1 MGFLQGSSSSV
12 ITAGTP
18 YVISSEPAGGM
29 SGGTASSITFKGGDF
44 DVSSSAMYRVVA
56 ADVQS
61 RQRVDGTAA
70 GTCDPPGD
78 DFVTCAVPACSR
90 GTVLLLL
97 QYSASGSQTGPWST
111 AEPFYASTGLYK
123 VSGQA
128 GAATGLRVVASCGAL
143 IQGETLS
150 PSPLVELVDDNGER
164 VTTDSSTVVH
174 ISLFSSAEQTEVAG
188 LEAVARVTQRGGGT
202 SVRATGGVADFSGIR
217 VASSGS
223 VVGSGFQLVFSAQP
237 AGGGATIAT
246 MSFPVR
252 AFVSLDSDSADT
264 AAKGCSTDLDVAGT
278 CCAAGDDSDVVLDE
292 CGLCPESAEASRQG
306 CGIRVTV
313 PVEVSSSSP
322 IAVPAAGA
330 RISAAQLAWRVTQGL
345 ADAAGYELSGTRA
358 TGARVL
364 EAGTAPQRALWEAGR
379 PASASATVAPGTTV
393 LVSVLVPPPEGGW
406 AIGGPMQRDSVLKRL
421 RSATTNSSSSLW
433 NGTAFASGSPSS
445 GPMEISAALD
455 ANAASP
461 DFGGEAVCRG
471 VCSGLEMALG
481 CAGCSIVDP
490 AGLSTNATKFGICV
504 REQGSADE
512 FVVRDAPQCPHLP
525 VADFGQATEIESI
538 MAWIHPVLL
547 GVAAAAALAQ
557 GTIDQC
563 RAAGGKAPLHSGSFA
578 TVTAVLPAV
587 AAFGAG
593 VLDVA
598 DHGQFAVALSL
609 LHVAM
614 PPLLKLDGQLLLAS
628 TGILGWLWNFVQPA
642 LQISVS
648 QTAPGASAGQPNS
661 SLALATDG
669 GRSLPWHWF
678 RLWGFKL

>member
-44 DVSSSAMYRVVA
+44 DVSSSAVYRVVA

-111 AEPFYASTGLYK
+111 AEPFYASTGLYT

-313 PVEVSSSSP
+313 PVEN
-322 IAVPAAGA
+322 
-330 RISAAQLAWRVTQGL
+330 L
-345 ADAAGYELSGTRA
+345 ELKG
-358 TGARVL
+358 
-364 EAGTAPQRALWEAGR
+364 
-379 PASASATVAPGTTV
+379 
-393 LVSVLVPPPEGGW
+393 
-406 AIGGPMQRDSVLKRL
+406 
-421 RSATTNSSSSLW
+421 
-433 NGTAFASGSPSS
+433 
-445 GPMEISAALD
+445 
-455 ANAASP
+455 
-461 DFGGEAVCRG
+461 
-471 VCSGLEMALG
+471 
-481 CAGCSIVDP
+481 
-490 AGLSTNATKFGICV
+490 
-504 REQGSADE
+504 
-512 FVVRDAPQCPHLP
+512 
-525 VADFGQATEIESI
+525 
-538 MAWIHPVLL
+538 
-547 GVAAAAALAQ
+547 
-557 GTIDQC
+557 
-563 RAAGGKAPLHSGSFA
+563 
-578 TVTAVLPAV
+578 
-587 AAFGAG
+587 
-593 VLDVA
+593 
-598 DHGQFAVALSL
+598 
-609 LHVAM
+609 
-614 PPLLKLDGQLLLAS
+614 
-628 TGILGWLWNFVQPA
+628 
-642 LQISVS
+642 
-648 QTAPGASAGQPNS
+648 
-661 SLALATDG
+661 
-669 GRSLPWHWF
+669 
-678 RLWGFKL
+678 